1 MELLKRRWRDLS
13 LRKTLVVH
21 ITAAALLALILCRM
35 TNDLCSMGIREI
47 HASYLDSMEKYYLTN
62 EQGERLGQG
71 AYIGTDAIPLSPE
84 DQRTVD
90 ILRALSTVTTPV
102 WSALCILGAVLFFYR
117 NKLKRPLAELRL
129 ASEKI
134 SQSDLDFTVTVHSRD
149 ELGQLCASFE
159 TMRAALTQNFSEMWR
174 QMEER
179 KRLNA
184 AFAHDLRTPLTVL
197 KGYNEILQASG
208 DEQTRTTAITMQR
221 HIFRLENYVDTMSQL
236 RRLEDTQPT
245 YRQTP
250 LKALAASLYESGMI
264 ICERAGKRFSMQN
277 RTTSLALSLDGD
289 LISQVYDN
297 LIANAMRY
305 AVSSI
310 ELCLKETQGGL
321 LLSVSDDG
329 SGFDKTSLDK
339 AVDPYFTREKADHFG
354 LGLYTSKMLC
364 EHHGGWLRV
373 ENTPSGARVTVFFK
387 NGFFKTCFY
396 QK

>member
-1 MELLKRRWRDLS
+1 MELLKRRWRNLS
-13 LRKTLVVH
+13 LRKTLVVY
-21 ITAAALLALILCRM
+21 ITAAALLAVVLCDI
-35 TNDLCSMGIREI
+35 TNDLCSMEIREI
-47 HASYLDSMEKYYLTN
+47 HAGYLDSMEKYYLTN
-62 EQGERLGQG
+62 ERGERMGDG
-71 AYIGTDAIPLSPE
+71 TYIGTDVFPLSPK

-90 ILRALSTVTTPV
+90 ILRALPTVTTPA
-102 WSALCILGAVLFFYR
+102 WSALCILGAALLFYR
-117 NKLKRPLAELRL
+117 NKLKRPLTELRL

-134 SQSDLDFTVTVHSRD
+134 SQNDLDFTVTAHSRD

-159 TMRAALTQNFSEMWR
+159 TMRAALAQNFSEMWR

-197 KGYNEILQASG
+197 KGYNEMLQASR

-221 HIFRLENYVDTMSQL
+221 HISRLENYVDTMSHL

-250 LKALAASLYESGMI
+250 LKALAASLYESGTI
-264 ICERAGKRFSMQN
+264 ICEWAEKHFSMQN
-277 RTTSLALSLDGD
+277 QTTSLALSLDGD
-289 LISQVYDN
+289 LISQVYGN
-297 LIANAMRY
+297 LIANATRY

-310 ELCLKETQGGL
+310 ELCLEETQEGL

-329 SGFDKTSLDK
+329 PGFDKISLEK
-339 AVDPYFTREKADHFG
+339 AVDPYFTREKAEHFG

-364 EHHGGWLRV
+364 EHHGGWLRI
-373 ENTPSGARVTVFFK
+373 ENTPSGAKVSVFFK
-387 NGFFKTCFY
+387 SR
-396 QK
+396 

>member
-1 MELLKRRWRDLS
+1 MELLKRRWRNLS
-13 LRKTLVVH
+13 LRKTLVVY
-21 ITAAALLALILCRM
+21 ITAATLLALVLCDI
-35 TNDLCSMGIREI
+35 TNDLCGMGIREI
-47 HASYLDSMEKYYLTN
+47 HAGYLDNMEKYYLTN

-71 AYIGTDAIPLSPE
+71 AYIGADAIPLSSE

-90 ILRALSTVTTPV
+90 ILRALPTVTAPV
-102 WSALCILGAVLFFYR
+102 WSALCILGAALLFYR

-134 SQSDLDFTVTVHSRD
+134 SQNDLDFTVTAHSRD

-159 TMRAALTQNFSEMWR
+159 TMRVALARNFSEMWR

-197 KGYNEILQASG
+197 KGYNEMLQASG
-208 DEQTRTTAITMQR
+208 DEQTRATAVTMQR
-221 HIFRLENYVDTMSQL
+221 HIFRLEHYVDTMSRL
-236 RRLEDTQPT
+236 RRLEDTQPV

-250 LKALAASLYESGMI
+250 LKALAASLYESGTI
-264 ICERAGKRFSMQN
+264 ICERAEKRFSMQN
-277 RTTSLALSLDGD
+277 RATSPVLSLDGD
-289 LISQVYDN
+289 LIAQVYGN
-297 LIANAMRY
+297 LIANATRY
-305 AVSSI
+305 AVSQVI
-310 ELCLKETQGGL
+310 LCLEETQEGL

-329 SGFDKTSLDK
+329 PGFDKISLEK

-354 LGLYTSKMLC
+354 LGLYTGKMLC

-373 ENTPSGARVTVFFK
+373 ENPPSGGRVK
-387 NGFFKTCFY
+387 CFFKTSIF

>member
-13 LRKTLVVH
+13 LRKTLVVY
-21 ITAAALLALILCRM
+21 ITAAALLALVLCGM
-35 TNDLCSMGIREI
+35 TNDLCGMGIREI
-47 HASYLDSMEKYYLTN
+47 HAGYLDSMEKYYLTN
-62 EQGERLGQG
+62 ERGERLGQG
-71 AYIGTDAIPLSPE
+71 AYIGADVIPLSPE
-84 DQRTVD
+84 DQKAVD
-90 ILRALSTVTTPV
+90 ILRALPTVMTPV
-102 WSALCILGAVLFFYR
+102 WSALCILGAALLFYR

-134 SQSDLDFTVTVHSRD
+134 SQNDLDFTVAVHSRD

-159 TMRAALTQNFSEMWR
+159 TMRAALAQNFSEMWR

-197 KGYNEILQASG
+197 KGYNEMLQASG

-221 HIFRLENYVDTMSQL
+221 HISRLENYVDTMSRL

-250 LKALAASLYESGMI
+250 LKALAASLYESGTI
-264 ICERAGKRFSMQN
+264 ICERAEKRFSMQN
-277 RTTSLALSLDGD
+277 RTTSPALSLDGD
-289 LISQVYDN
+289 LISQVYGN
-297 LIANAMRY
+297 LIANATRY

-310 ELCLKETQGGL
+310 ELCLEETQEGL

-329 SGFDKTSLDK
+329 PGFDKISLEK
-339 AVDPYFTREKADHFG
+339 AVDPYFTKEKAEHFG

-373 ENTPSGARVTVFFK
+373 ENPPSGARVTVFFRSR
-387 NGFFKTCFY
+387 
-396 QK
+396 

>member
-1 MELLKRRWRDLS
+1 MELLKRRWRNLS
-13 LRKTLVVH
+13 LRKTLVVY
-21 ITAAALLALILCRM
+21 ITAAALLAVVLCDI
-35 TNDLCSMGIREI
+35 TNDLCSMEIREI
-47 HASYLDSMEKYYLTN
+47 HAGYLDGMEKYYLTN
-62 EQGERLGQG
+62 ERGERLGEG
-71 AYIGTDAIPLSPE
+71 TYIGTDVIPLTPE

-90 ILRALSTVTTPV
+90 ILRALPTVTTPA
-102 WSALCILGAVLFFYR
+102 WSALCILGAALLFYR
-117 NKLKRPLAELRL
+117 NKLKRPLTELRL

-134 SQSDLDFTVTVHSRD
+134 SQNDLDFTVTAHSRD

-159 TMRAALTQNFSEMWR
+159 TMRAALAQNFSEMWR

-197 KGYNEILQASG
+197 KGYNEMLQASG

-221 HIFRLENYVDTMSQL
+221 HISRLENYVDTMSHL

-250 LKALAASLYESGMI
+250 LKALAASLYESGTI
-264 ICERAGKRFSMQN
+264 ICERAEKHFSMQN

-289 LISQVYDN
+289 LISQVYGN
-297 LIANAMRY
+297 LIANATRY

-310 ELCLKETQGGL
+310 ELCLEETQEGL

-329 SGFDKTSLDK
+329 PGFDKISLEK
-339 AVDPYFTREKADHFG
+339 AVDPYFTREKAEHFG

-373 ENTPSGARVTVFFK
+373 ENPPSGAKVS
-387 NGFFKTCFY
+387 GFFKSR
-396 QK
+396 

>member
-1 MELLKRRWRDLS
+1 MELLKHRWRNLS
-13 LRKTLVVH
+13 LRKTLVVY
-21 ITAAALLALILCRM
+21 ITAAALLALVLCDM
-35 TNDLCSMGIREI
+35 TNNLCGMGIREI
-47 HASYLDSMEKYYLTN
+47 HAGYLDSMEKYYLTN
-62 EQGERLGQG
+62 ERGERMGDG
-71 AYIGTDAIPLSPE
+71 TYIGTDAFPLSPE
-84 DQRTVD
+84 DQRTVN
-90 ILRALSTVTTPV
+90 ILRTLPTVMTPV
-102 WSALCILGAVLFFYR
+102 WSALCILGAALLFYR

-134 SQSDLDFTVTVHSRD
+134 SQNDLDFTVTAHSRD

-159 TMRAALTQNFSEMWR
+159 TMRAALAQNFSEMWR

-197 KGYNEILQASG
+197 KGYNEMLQASG

-221 HIFRLENYVDTMSQL
+221 HISRLENYVDTMSQL

-250 LKALAASLYESGMI
+250 LKALAASLYESGTI
-264 ICERAGKRFSMQN
+264 ICERAEKHFTMQN
-277 RTTSLALSLDGD
+277 RTNSLALSLD
-289 LISQVYDN
+289 
-297 LIANAMRY
+297 ATRY
-305 AVSSI
+305 AVSQVI
-310 ELCLKETQGGL
+310 LCLEETQEGL

-329 SGFDKTSLDK
+329 PGFDKISLEK
-339 AVDPYFTREKADHFG
+339 AVDPYFTREKAEHFG

-373 ENTPSGARVTVFFK
+373 ENPPSGARVTVFFRSR
-387 NGFFKTCFY
+387 
-396 QK
+396 

>member
-13 LRKTLVVH
+13 LRKTLVVY
-21 ITAAALLALILCRM
+21 ITAAALLALVLCGM
-35 TNDLCSMGIREI
+35 TNDLCGMGIREI
-47 HASYLDSMEKYYLTN
+47 HAGYLDSMEKYYLTN

-71 AYIGTDAIPLSPE
+71 AYIGADVIPLSPE
-84 DQRTVD
+84 DQKAVD
-90 ILRALSTVTTPV
+90 ILRALPTVMTPV
-102 WSALCILGAVLFFYR
+102 WSALCILGAALLFYR

-134 SQSDLDFTVTVHSRD
+134 SQNDLDFTIAVHSMD
-149 ELGQLCASFE
+149 ELGQLSASFE
-159 TMRAALTQNFSEMWR
+159 TMRAALARNFSEMWR

-221 HIFRLENYVDTMSQL
+221 HISRLENYVDTMSRL

-250 LKALAASLYESGMI
+250 LKALAASLYESGTI
-264 ICERAGKRFSMQN
+264 ICERAEKRFSMQN
-277 RTTSLALSLDGD
+277 RTTSPALSLDGD
-289 LISQVYDN
+289 LISQVYGN

-305 AVSSI
+305 AVSSV
-310 ELCLKETQGGL
+310 ELCLEETQEGL

-329 SGFDKTSLDK
+329 PGFDKTSLEK
-339 AVDPYFTREKADHFG
+339 AVDPYFTREKANHFG

-373 ENTPSGARVTVFFK
+373 ENPPSGAKVS
-387 NGFFKTCFY
+387 GFFKSR
-396 QK
+396 